1 MPAASEVPPQLKP
14 KPTKTVDAKA
24 FKAAITTL
32 RQLDGRIPKD
42 VTEKA
47 IHLLFSTNLLPGYDL
62 SQAHVIELPS
72 TNVYS
77 LILPLTPSSR
87 YQMPR
92 PFKGSHNHTWALLRG
107 INIGTSQ
114 IILLEGKIR
123 LANWQY
129 NKKAAKCDVP
139 SFGAFYIGKEV
150 ANTDIDIP
158 QWATKELMDT
168 MQKRGEGQQEV
179 IVGAMFTGA
188 CQHTAYK
195 AGGNEMAQ
203 IQVAEKGVV
212 TTSEKY
218 TIAHS
223 HHVGLKF
230 VALTWKNL
238 PSQVDAEDSSSE
250 NLNYRIVSLRGLR
263 IDTQA
268 IAMTISRTTHDLR
281 GRGLQVF

>member
-92 PFKGSHNHTWALLRG
+92 PFKGSHNHTWALLHG

-114 IILLEGKIR
+114 IILLEGKNQTGQ
-123 LANWQY
+123 LAVQQKSCQMRRTILWSLLQLA
-129 NKKAAKCDVP
+129 KKLP
-139 SFGAFYIGKEV
+139 
-150 ANTDIDIP
+150 NTDIDIP
-158 QWATKELMDT
+158 QWATKELMGHHAETWRRPTGSHRRCDVHRCMPT
-168 MQKRGEGQQEV
+168 HGIQSWRQRDGTDPSGRKRSG
-179 IVGAMFTGA
+179 
-188 CQHTAYK
+188 
-195 AGGNEMAQ
+195 
-203 IQVAEKGVV
+203 
-212 TTSEKY
+212 
-218 TIAHS
+218 
-223 HHVGLKF
+223 HHVGEVHDCPQPSCGLEVRGSHMEKPAISSRCRGF
-230 VALTWKNL
+230 LLREPEL
-238 PSQVDAEDSSSE
+238 PYSITE
-250 NLNYRIVSLRGLR
+250 
-263 IDTQA
+263 
-268 IAMTISRTTHDLR
+268 RTKDRYSGHRDDDKSDDP
-281 GRGLQVF
+281 